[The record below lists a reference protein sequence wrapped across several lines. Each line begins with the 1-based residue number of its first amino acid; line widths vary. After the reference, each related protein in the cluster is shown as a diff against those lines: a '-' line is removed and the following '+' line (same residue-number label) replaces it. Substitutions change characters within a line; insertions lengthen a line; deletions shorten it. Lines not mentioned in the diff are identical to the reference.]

1 MTTLAAALA
10 PLAAFGRG
18 VVGLVVAV
26 GRTTSF
32 AASSVAACV
41 ATPGGLSEAAKAA
54 IVVTSRCLVPVVLV
68 TLPLGAMMSL
78 QGLALMRTFGFE
90 RYLGPLVA
98 ATIVRELSPG
108 FAAVV
113 VAMQGGA
120 GIAAELGAMR
130 AREEIDAMEA
140 MGVDPRAV
148 LAGPRILAAVIA
160 APILNAIAMVVSI
173 AGAYVAAVP
182 LLGVPHGV
190 FMDDLLGAL
199 SLQDVWISQA
209 KCVVFGALLGGVCA
223 SAGFHAERGPS
234 GVGRAANRAV
244 VASVVVVL
252 VANYLL
258 NTAVYGIKG
267 GEVAL

>member
-1 MTTLAAALA
+1 MLSL
-10 PLAAFGRG
+10 L
-18 VVGLVVAV
+18 VGV
-26 GRTTSF
+26 GRTVAF
-32 AASSVAACV
+32 ATSSVAACL
-41 ATPGGLSEAAKAA
+41 ATEGGFAASARAA
-54 IVVTSRCLVPVVLV
+54 VIMTSRCLVPVVLV
-68 TLPLGAMMSL
+68 TAPIGAMMSL
-78 QGLALMRTFGFE
+78 QGLSLMRTFGFE

-113 VAMQGGA
+113 AAMQGGA

-148 LAGPRILAAVIA
+148 LAGPRILAAIFA
-160 APILNAIAMVVSI
+160 APILNAISIVVSI
-173 AGAYVAAVP
+173 VGAYVAAVP

-190 FMDDLLGAL
+190 FVEDLLGAL
-199 SLQDVWISQA
+199 TLADVWVSQA
-209 KCVVFGALLGGVCA
+209 KTLVFGALLGGVCA
-223 SAGFHAERGPS
+223 AAGFHAERGPS

-244 VASVVVVL
+244 VASVIVVL
-252 VANYLL
+252 AANYLL

-267 GEVAL
+267 GEVVL